1 VNKTI
6 RIVLLATLSTA
17 QAIEPTLDAECL
29 KLLRLAKEPTTIH
42 NTAGVEHYRQS
53 FSVPLTR
60 MTEAPK
66 KSQHLTGFRL
76 SLSS

>member
-42 NTAGVEHYRQS
+42 NTAGVEHYRLITAS
-53 FSVPLTR
+53 PSRFP
-60 MTEAPK
+60 
-66 KSQHLTGFRL
+66 
-76 SLSS
+76 SLE